1 MSRPALTIVAL
12 ISVAALSAH
21 GQAPAAADRWE
32 ADIKKFEAADR
43 LHPPPAGAV
52 VFVGSSSIRFWKLA
66 DSFPGMEALNR
77 GFGGSHLADSARYA
91 DRIVTPYRPR
101 AVVVYAGDNDL
112 AAGKTPEQVR
122 DAYREFVTNVRA
134 KLPTVPIIYIGI
146 KPSPSRWKLADKAQA
161 ANRLIAE
168 VQRGDS
174 AQKFVD
180 VWGPM
185 LGADGQP
192 RAELFLADKL
202 HMNEQGYKVWAELLK
217 PLFVNR

>member
-1 MSRPALTIVAL
+1 
-12 ISVAALSAH
+12 
-21 GQAPAAADRWE
+21 
-32 ADIKKFEAADR
+32 
-43 LHPPPAGAV
+43 
-52 VFVGSSSIRFWKLA
+52 
-66 DSFPGMEALNR
+66 MEALNR
-77 GFGGSHLADSARYA
+77 GFGGSHLADSAHYA

-122 DAYREFVTNVRA
+122 DAYREFVTKVRA

-146 KPSPSRWKLADKAQA
+146 KPSPSRWKLADKAQV
-161 ANRLIAE
+161 ANRLITEA
-168 VQRGDS
+168 QRGDS
-174 AQKFVD
+174 AQRFVD

-202 HMNEQGYKVWAELLK
+202 HMNEKGYKVWAEMLKPLLK
-217 PLFVNR
+217 P